1 MKSQLVR
8 ADFCSTGTGLPK
20 LTQRPRTASFGEASS
35 PWHTPG
41 PLLPPSPHPLSPVE
55 GGGRSTPSPSQS
67 LPPATARSAPPP
79 LSPGAHPR
87 PVGAALGTHSLGPAA
102 SPAPQPG
109 ASAALPS
116 LIKEGGSG
124 ALNLCLPLQG
134 GCNSTPPIPL
144 PGPDTPPH
152 PPTPPAHSHT
162 HFLKKLKLGCQ
173 VGCLGDFGKVPGR
186 GCVPI
191 FSLKGFLV

>member
-20 LTQRPRTASFGEASS
+20 LAQRLRTASLGRQMPLAHSS
-35 PWHTPG
+35 HFHTH
-41 PLLPPSPHPLSPVE
+41 PSPGDSW
-55 GGGRSTPSPSQS
+55 S
-67 LPPATARSAPPP
+67 PPP
-79 LSPGAHPR
+79 PRPEAPRSGSPYPGARPR

-134 GCNSTPPIPL
+134 GCNST
-144 PGPDTPPH
+144 TPPLRPRH
-152 PPTPPAHSHT
+152 PPRLPARTLTHTHT
-162 HFLKKLKLGCQ
+162 HFFKKLQLGCQ

-191 FSLKGFLV
+191 FP